1 MLLLCY
7 VPTNVLYTTI
17 EKKLSE
23 YLQPQIPRFY
33 TSYIT
38 ITILCHYKTKKAR
51 PVLSHNTVRRL
62 NCSTVT
68 VGRSA
73 DVRTALLP
81 YRRIPAT
88 KIHVYVLVRAQ
99 HRVLIN
105 INPDGCFH
113 TYIYRR

>member
-1 MLLLCY
+1 MSLQ
-7 VPTNVLYTTI
+7 NQKGKTT
-17 EKKLSE
+17 
-23 YLQPQIPRFY
+23 
-33 TSYIT
+33 
-38 ITILCHYKTKKAR
+38 
-51 PVLSHNTVRRL
+51 VLSHNTVRRL

-105 INPDGCFH
+105 INSDGCFH
-113 TYIYRR
+113 TYIYTGDTIYNIESGIESV